1 MMCPYAYLLAGFMW
15 FVRNGGKFVFK
26 TFNLKKSIKSTSSN

>member
-15 FVRNGGKFVFK
+15 FVRNGGKFLLKPIKFK
-26 TFNLKKSIKSTSSN
+26 RNEKANIE

>member
-15 FVRNGGKFVFK
+15 FIKNGGKFFTK
-26 TFNLKKSIKSTSSN
+26 SLFLKKEIKPVR